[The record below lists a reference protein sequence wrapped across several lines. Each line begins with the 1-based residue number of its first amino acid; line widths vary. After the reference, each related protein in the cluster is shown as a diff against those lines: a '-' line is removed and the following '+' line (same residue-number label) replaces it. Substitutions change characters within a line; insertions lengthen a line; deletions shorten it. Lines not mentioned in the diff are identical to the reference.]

1 MRLVLRGGGILPPR
15 LLPCLLG
22 WEAGR
27 LRHELHD
34 LANNFQL
41 APPANVEQLFSFDAG
56 GSRAR
61 QIKTRTALTTGARE
75 YEVTEYL
82 GTYEREVHSTSPDS
96 TTTPVTTK
104 TLHRH
109 NLGAIVYTRA
119 ITAAGTIVKLT
130 NVLADHL
137 GSTDFLL
144 TSTWDQATKT
154 FSIPTGERQAFDPWG
169 ERANPTTAQPYRQS
183 DADPF
188 RRSSTDYDRGYTG
201 HEQLDDSGLIHM
213 NGRLYDPELGRMLSA
228 DPYVQVPEY
237 SQNFN
242 RYSYVL
248 NNPLNKTDPTGYSWL
263 GNVFHKLGS
272 WLKENWRTVVVI
284 IVAAILT
291 IATAGIATSAAI
303 AVYGATSSVALA
315 STAAYV
321 AWGAAAGALTGAF
334 SAAISGG
341 DILRGAL
348 IGGITGALG
357 GALGGYGSIVKA
369 LGGAVASGVG
379 NVAMGGKFQDGFM
392 TSLKYSAIFAAG
404 REVGRMAS
412 SYLSKDNINGRAN
425 MSRGGEGMPLNNSGY
440 KAQRMWYD
448 TENHFIDP
456 SKLDVPDGWKYEENG
471 YYQDPQ
477 GVSNLDYATFVNHS
491 KGIRLMS
498 MIGTQ
503 NDRGGVDWL
512 DDVKQALGFP
522 TKQYFRAMDL
532 ALKEQAISQKMGYS
546 FMLSGH
552 SLGGGLAAAASAVT
566 GAPALV
572 YNAAGVNP
580 LTLLYAGYGQF
591 VSRLGSNVTS
601 YSVGGEILTSGQF
614 ALSSII
620 PTVSSQNHYTFW
632 PRDFPFSTW
641 NPGTLHGAGPTVEAV
656 R

>member
-1 MRLVLRGGGILPPR
+1 
-15 LLPCLLG
+15 
-22 WEAGR
+22 
-27 LRHELHD
+27 
-34 LANNFQL
+34 
-41 APPANVEQLFSFDAG
+41 
-56 GSRAR
+56 
-61 QIKTRTALTTGARE
+61 
-75 YEVTEYL
+75 
-82 GTYEREVHSTSPDS
+82 
-96 TTTPVTTK
+96 
-104 TLHRH
+104 
-109 NLGAIVYTRA
+109 
-119 ITAAGTIVKLT
+119 
-130 NVLADHL
+130 
-137 GSTDFLL
+137 
-144 TSTWDQATKT
+144 
-154 FSIPTGERQAFDPWG
+154 
-169 ERANPTTAQPYRQS
+169 
-183 DADPF
+183 
-188 RRSSTDYDRGYTG
+188 
-201 HEQLDDSGLIHM
+201 
-213 NGRLYDPELGRMLSA
+213 
-228 DPYVQVPEY
+228 
-237 SQNFN
+237 
-242 RYSYVL
+242 
-248 NNPLNKTDPTGYSWL
+248 
-263 GNVFHKLGS
+263 
-272 WLKENWRTVVVI
+272 
-284 IVAAILT
+284 VAAILT

-348 IGGITGALG
+348 TGGITGALG

-392 TSLKYSAIFAAG
+392 SSIKYSAIFAAG
-404 REVGRMAS
+404 KEVGKMGM
-412 SYLSKDNINGRAN
+412 SYLSKTNINGVAN
-425 MSRGGEGMPLNNSGY
+425 LGRGEEMQLNQAGY
-440 KAQRMWYD
+440 RVQRMWYD
-448 TENHFIDP
+448 TENHFIDS
-456 SKLDVPDGWKYEENG
+456 SKLDVPNGWEYET
-471 YYQDPQ
+471 YFQDPKEI
-477 GVSNLDYATFVNHS
+477 SNLDYAIFVNKA

-503 NDRGGVDWL
+503 NDRGGGDWL